1 MFFKHI
7 LSLKVLIALLLFFGM
22 ISLFIGVISI
32 NVKDILNLNSTQLEI
47 ITLTR
52 IPRLIAILLTGMS
65 LSICGLIMQQLT
77 QNKFVSPTT
86 AGTMDC
92 AKFGILISL
101 IFFTGAS
108 FFTQAI
114 IASIFALLGS
124 FIFIQIL
131 RKIKLK
137 DVIFVPLIGL
147 MFGGIISAITTF
159 FAYALNYIQNIQGWL
174 QGSMANVMQG
184 NYELLYI
191 SLPLFILAY
200 FLAHKITIVGM
211 GEDIAL
217 NLGISYNGILFLGLM
232 IVSIITS
239 LVIVSVGIIPF
250 LGLIIPNLVALY
262 LGDNLRKN
270 LIYIALCG
278 ALFLL
283 VCDIISRLVIF
294 PFEMPL
300 SFLTL
305 GMIGIFILVG
315 LNGFDEYALK
325 SRFLQIA
332 AIIIVAICIAVSTV
346 IFQTLCNNKILTP
359 AIIGLDSL
367 YMLLQSA
374 LIFSFG
380 AANLSVYKN
389 DINFLIT
396 LVCMVVFSLGLY
408 KILFSSD
415 RSIYLIMLL
424 GLVFGTLFSTL
435 SSFFEV
441 LIDPDEFMVIQ
452 GRMFASFDNIAFDV
466 LILAYIISFLS
477 FIWIFR
483 YMKFL
488 DPLNL
493 GKDLAINLGINYQKI
508 SKQLMIIIAILT
520 SISTAL
526 VGPITFLGLLVV
538 NITYE
543 LFKTAKHSIL
553 LSACIL
559 ISILALL
566 GGVFFV
572 SRVFDYNATI
582 SVVINFLGGIYFI
595 YLVLKGNKL

>member
-147 MFGGIISAITTF
+147 M
-159 FAYALNYIQNIQGWL
+159 
-174 QGSMANVMQG
+174 
-184 NYELLYI
+184 
-191 SLPLFILAY
+191 
-200 FLAHKITIVGM
+200 IV
-211 GEDIAL
+211 
-217 NLGISYNGILFLGLM
+217 
-232 IVSIITS
+232 
-239 LVIVSVGIIPF
+239 VIVSVGIIPF

-300 SFLTL
+300 SITTGVL
-305 GMIGIFILVG
+305 GSLIFIFL
-315 LNGFDEYALK
+315 LLKRKAYA
-325 SRFLQIA
+325 
-332 AIIIVAICIAVSTV
+332 
-346 IFQTLCNNKILTP
+346 
-359 AIIGLDSL
+359 
-367 YMLLQSA
+367 
-374 LIFSFG
+374 
-380 AANLSVYKN
+380 
-389 DINFLIT
+389 
-396 LVCMVVFSLGLY
+396 
-408 KILFSSD
+408 
-415 RSIYLIMLL
+415 
-424 GLVFGTLFSTL
+424 
-435 SSFFEV
+435 
-441 LIDPDEFMVIQ
+441 
-452 GRMFASFDNIAFDV
+452 
-466 LILAYIISFLS
+466 
-477 FIWIFR
+477 
-483 YMKFL
+483 
-488 DPLNL
+488 
-493 GKDLAINLGINYQKI
+493 
-508 SKQLMIIIAILT
+508 
-520 SISTAL
+520 
-526 VGPITFLGLLVV
+526 
-538 NITYE
+538 
-543 LFKTAKHSIL
+543 
-553 LSACIL
+553 
-559 ISILALL
+559 
-566 GGVFFV
+566 
-572 SRVFDYNATI
+572 
-582 SVVINFLGGIYFI
+582 
-595 YLVLKGNKL
+595 